1 MLSFLH
7 QVALE
12 SWLLLNEAAP
22 YVLFGFLM
30 AGILKAL
37 IPEELIARHLGAPG
51 FLPVLKASL
60 FGIPL
65 PLCSCGVIPVAIG
78 LRRQGASK
86 GATASFLVSVPE
98 TGVDSIAITW
108 ALLDPLMTIIRPL
121 AAFVTA
127 LFTGTLVDLLPGT
140 ASPPP
145 ETVKPACGCAQAAPP
160 TQEPLGKRLRTG
172 LTYALTDLL
181 RDIGAWLLLGIV
193 IAGLITTL
201 VPVDFVERYLTGEF
215 SSLLI
220 MLGIGIPLYICASA
234 STPIAAALVLK
245 GLSPGAALVFLLA
258 GPATNTATMTV
269 VARHLGKAATAIY
282 VAAIAFASLSLGWLV
297 NRLYAWLEIDISRW
311 AGHVENATDSELH
324 LASTLILLGLLAFNA
339 LPRRRPTDCCPSS

>member
-12 SWLLLNEAAP
+12 SWWLLNAAAP
-22 YVLFGFLM
+22 YVLFGFVM
-30 AGILKAL
+30 AGVLKAL
-37 IPEELIARHLGAPG
+37 IPESLVARHLGGPG
-51 FLPVLKASL
+51 FSPVMKASL

-98 TGVDSIAITW
+98 TGVDSVAITW
-108 ALLDPLMTIIRPL
+108 ALLDPLMTVLRPV

-127 LFTGTLVDLLPGT
+127 LFTGTLINLLPET
-140 ASPPP
+140 ASPSQ
-145 ETVKPACGCAQAAPP
+145 EAVKPACGCESAQPAAQ
-160 TQEPLGKRLRTG
+160 TPLGKRLRSG
-172 LTYALTDLL
+172 LIYALTDLL
-181 RDIGAWLLLGIV
+181 RDIGGWLLLGIG

-201 VPVDFVERYLTGEF
+201 VPVDFVESYLTGEF
-215 SSLLI
+215 SALLL
-220 MLGIGIPLYICASA
+220 MLVIGIPLYICASA

-282 VAAIAFASLSLGWLV
+282 VAAIAFASLGLGWLV

-311 AGHVENATDSELH
+311 ADHAESATDSELH
-324 LASTLILLGLLAFNA
+324 LISTLILLALLVYNA
-339 LPRRRPTDCCPSS
+339 WPRRRSGDCCPL